1 MRVLKYL
8 IASVSFSFM
17 AAAPV
22 TFAADTKG
30 YTVLS
35 DAQPTDAGKK
45 VEVIEFFGY
54 SCPHCN
60 AFDPDLAEW
69 VKKNSDKIVFKR
81 IPVGF
86 RPEWVPHQK
95 LYFALEAMGKTEEI
109 HPKVFRAIHVERQ
122 PLNNDDAVIN
132 FAVKQGLD
140 KQKFTDAYNS
150 FAVQSKVKRSA
161 QVAAAYKA
169 AQVPLIIIDGRYVTS
184 PSHAQEKVGNDK
196 PESELQTVA
205 LKVMDDLVAKS
216 KK

>member
-1 MRVLKYL
+1 MRILKYL
-8 IASVSFSFM
+8 IASVSLSFM

-30 YTVLS
+30 YAVLDS
-35 DAQPTDAGKK
+35 TQPTDAGKK

-60 AFDPDLAEW
+60 AFDPGLAEW

-109 HPKVFRAIHVERQ
+109 HPKVFKTIHVERQ
-122 PLNNDDAVIN
+122 PLNSDDAVIN

-140 KQKFTDAYNS
+140 KQKFVDAYNS

-161 QVAAAYKA
+161 QVAATYKA

-184 PSHAQEKVGNDK
+184 PAHAGEMVGNNK
-196 PESELQTVA
+196 SELELQTVA